1 MSRELEERLERAL
14 SQVEPGDAVTEQ
26 ARAAAMDAL
35 PRGLRVRHR
44 AALLIAAAVAV
55 LALTGGTLAASE
67 TAREVVGISSAKKE
81 RAPAE
86 APLPAGASG
95 FATVVGET
103 VWLARPNASESRP
116 ARFTAFDLSP
126 NAIYV
131 AAGSGNTLLALDP
144 SGLKVVKRHRVEGR
158 VTAITWAPI
167 GIYIAY
173 VVRTADGSNL
183 HLMEGNF
190 TNDRVVARRVSDVT
204 PSWRWD
210 SLAVAFAKSDG
221 SVQVLDLGAGR
232 TFAVEPPPCS
242 AGLGTGQLAF
252 APYGGRL
259 AVSGEMRYTA
269 WIADTTGSRSP
280 MCVGDRYVR
289 SVTPVSGGGVAWL
302 GQNDLVMTAMQR
314 ARRLHLDGN
323 QIVRGRMIE
332 APAGITAIATAPD
345 RRTLAV
351 ALEDGRVVVV
361 AVPSIDVGQAGLLSS
376 FEPAQ
381 AEIRQVLLNV
391 PELRGWPLRVT
402 LLWR

>member
-1 MSRELEERLERAL
+1 MSRELEKRLELAL
-14 SQVEPGDAVTEQ
+14 SQVEPGEAATQQ

-35 PRGLRVRHR
+35 PSRIRARHR
-44 AALLIAAAVAV
+44 AVLLIAAAVAV
-55 LALTGGTLAASE
+55 LALTAGTLAASE
-67 TAREVVGISSAKKE
+67 TAREVVGISSPKND
-81 RAPAE
+81 RAPVRA
-86 APLPAGASG
+86 ALPPGASG
-95 FATVVGET
+95 FATVVGEN
-103 VWLARPNASESRP
+103 VWLARPNAAEARP
-116 ARFTAFDLSP
+116 ARFTAFELSP

-131 AAGSGNTLLALDP
+131 AAGRDNALLALDP
-144 SGLKVVKRHRVEGR
+144 ADGNVIKRHRVEGT
-158 VTAITWAPI
+158 VTAISWAPI
-167 GIYIAY
+167 GIYITY
-173 VVRTADGSNL
+173 VVHTAGGSNL

-190 TNDRVVARRVSDVT
+190 TNDRVVARHVSDVT

-269 WIADTTGSRSP
+269 WIADTTGSHSP
-280 MCVGDRYVR
+280 ICVGYRYFR
-289 SVTPVSGGGVAWL
+289 SATPVSGGGVTWL

-314 ARRLHLDGN
+314 ATRLHLDGN
-323 QIVRGRMIE
+323 RIVRGRTIE
-332 APAGITAIATAPD
+332 APAGITAIASAPD
-345 RRTLAV
+345 RRTIAV

-361 AVPSIDVGQAGLLSS
+361 AVPSIDVGQAGLLSLS
-376 FEPAQ
+376 GPAQ